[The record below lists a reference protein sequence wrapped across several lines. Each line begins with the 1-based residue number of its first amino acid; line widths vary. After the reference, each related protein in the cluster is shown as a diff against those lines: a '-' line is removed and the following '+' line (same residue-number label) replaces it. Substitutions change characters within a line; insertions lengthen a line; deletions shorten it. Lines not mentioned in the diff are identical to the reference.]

1 MFKDICLKEIFYST
15 LHEEVRAEWRQ
26 ARPGTH
32 AFIRICVWN
41 GVNGAHFLGEMGVR
55 REGAGQAVAHPPA
68 AVPPTAPQYPPLL
81 LLFFLAVVEA
91 PTSLPSFPIILGC
104 IRKTEPT
111 LCISSRKRLNTG
123 HFQCLEN
130 GWETRL
136 MLQPLGKQGV
146 QPSRSTTTDIP
157 GYPQYQRGWFISQCP
172 EYAGRKPQVSLLPK
186 SMHLP
191 PAVATII
198 LSSSL
203 LPSNVSTS
211 HWGT

>member
-1 MFKDICLKEIFYST
+1 MNPRLPSSPKSFCFSFSPSL
-15 LHEEVRAEWRQ
+15 
-26 ARPGTH
+26 
-32 AFIRICVWN
+32 
-41 GVNGAHFLGEMGVR
+41 
-55 REGAGQAVAHPPA
+55 PA
-68 AVPPTAPQYPPLL
+68 SLPSSLSLSLSSSLLPT
-81 LLFFLAVVEA
+81 F
-91 PTSLPSFPIILGC
+91 LPSFPIILGC